1 MTLDLTDIL
10 KLALVASGTALTDS
24 LPQIETPKLSDLG
37 LKGDRPLVIVD
48 VDEVLG
54 LFMQGFG
61 TYLADQGLEFRLDK
75 FALFQ
80 NIYRPGEDQ
89 HLELELGRGHFD
101 AYFSGPCGDMPL
113 APGGPEALRSIARQ
127 AHVLILTNAPSQAR
141 QARSE
146 WLRRHGMDY
155 PLILNSGPKGPLVA
169 ALTQQVTL
177 PVAFVDDLLSNLDS
191 VAEHAPRTARFQSVA
206 DPRLRTLAPARLDFH
221 TRIDDWSQLGPAIEA
236 HIS

>member
-1 MTLDLTDIL
+1 MTDTSPL
-10 KLALVASGTALTDS
+10 
-24 LPQIETPKLSDLG
+24 IETPTLSDLG
-37 LKGDRPLVIVD
+37 LNGDRPLVIVD

-113 APGGPEALRSIARQ
+113 APGGPEALRSIARR

-141 QARSE
+141 QARTK
-146 WLRRHGMDY
+146 WLLQHGMDY
-155 PLILNSGPKGPLVA
+155 PLILSSGPKGPLVA
-169 ALTQQVTL
+169 GLAQQVTR

-191 VAEHAPRTARFQSVA
+191 VAEHAPRIARFQSVA
-206 DPRLRTLAPARLDFH
+206 DPRLRAMAPARLDYH
-221 TRIDDWSQLGPAIEA
+221 TRIDDWSALSTAIEA